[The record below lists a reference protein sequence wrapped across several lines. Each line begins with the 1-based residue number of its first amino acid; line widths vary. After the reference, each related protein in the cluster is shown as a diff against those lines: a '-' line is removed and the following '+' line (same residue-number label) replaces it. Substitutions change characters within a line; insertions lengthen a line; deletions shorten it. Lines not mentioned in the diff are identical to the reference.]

1 MLIHRVV
8 QDAATFRLAETAEG
22 PTRESTATLRCCPVG
37 LTLLFL
43 PSLNALAPASF
54 TTWQSTPCVPTQ
66 SPGVLLCLLTCDA
79 FLCYVDYT
87 V

>member
-22 PTRESTATLRCCPVG
+22 HAGVDGHVEMLLSQIDFA
-37 LTLLFL
+37 LLFL
-43 PSLNALAPASF
+43 SALAVASF
-54 TTWQSTPCVPTQ
+54 TPWQSTLCVPTQ

>member
-22 PTRESTATLRCCPVG
+22 HLGVDGHVEMLSSQINFFFFSFQTLWHRHRPHWPSTLG
-37 LTLLFL
+37 
-43 PSLNALAPASF
+43 
-54 TTWQSTPCVPTQ
+54 VPTQ
-66 SPGVLLCLLTCDA
+66 SPGVLLCLTCDA
-79 FLCYVDYT
+79 FLCDVDYT